1 MNYSTRLNNLP
12 HYLFAKLEDK
22 MVELRKRGVD
32 IINLGIGDPDLQPP
46 DFFKDAIK
54 RHIDDADAHFYSTS
68 RGNAQVRKGIADWF
82 KGRFGVE
89 LDPETEVAVTIGSK
103 EGLANFSRA
112 VVNPGDKVGVP
123 EPGYPVYGNSASI
136 MNDGVVV
143 RAPLLPENGFLPVL
157 DDFEGCRLV
166 FVNYPNNPTGA
177 VAGEEFYQ
185 ELADW
190 AEAHPETVVVHDTAY
205 SEMTYGDYTAPS
217 IMQFTREAIEFHSL
231 SKTFN
236 VTGYRIGFAV
246 GKKEYIDGL
255 VKVKSQLDSGAPLFL
270 QRAAVDALKT
280 YNGTVPP
287 KEIMEF
293 REIYSRRRKI
303 VEQGLTE
310 LGYKVYTSLA
320 TFYVWFYVGGDD
332 MEFLEK
338 TLSVGVVITP
348 GAGFGE
354 AGKGYARIAVTVP
367 ETRLIEAMKRLKD
380 I

>member
-22 MVELRKRGVD
+22 MVELRSKGVD
-32 IINLGIGDPDLQPP
+32 LINLGIGDPDLQPP

-54 RHIDDADAHFYSTS
+54 RHIDDEDAHFYSTA
-68 RGNAQVRKGIADWF
+68 RGNAQVRRGIAEWF
-82 KGRFGVE
+82 AGRFGVA
-89 LDPETEVAVTIGSK
+89 LDPETEIGVTIGSK

-112 VVNPGDKVGVP
+112 YVNPGDKVGVP

-136 MNDGVVV
+136 MNDGEVV
-143 RAPLLPENGFLPVL
+143 RVPLLPENKFLPEL
-157 DDFEGCRLV
+157 DKFEGCRLI

-177 VAGEEFYQ
+177 VAGEDFYRKLG
-185 ELADW
+185 EW
-190 AEAHPETVVVHDTAY
+190 AEAHPETVVCHDTAY
-205 SEMTYGDYTAPS
+205 AEMTYGDYTAPS

-236 VTGYRIGFAV
+236 ATGYRIGFAV

-255 VKVKSQLDSGAPLFL
+255 VKVKSQLDSGAPLFV

-280 YNGTVPP
+280 YKGAQAP

-293 REIYSRRRKI
+293 REIFAKRRI
-303 VEQGLTE
+303 IIEEGLTK
-310 LGYKVYTSLA
+310 LGYKVFTSPA
-320 TFYVWFYVGGDD
+320 TFYVWFDAGGDD

-348 GAGFGE
+348 GSGFGE
-354 AGKGYARIAVTVP
+354 AGKGYARIAVTMP
-367 ETRLIEAMKRLKD
+367 EARLEEALDRLSRM
-380 I
+380 